1 MDLRRVAKKI
11 ATGFRQYL
19 GRLTVAD
26 RYLRGEGL
34 EIGALQDPLPLPR
47 GARARYVD
55 IATTEELRKLYPRKK
70 RRHLVEVD
78 IVDNGET
85 LSTVEDDSQDFI
97 IANHFFEHVED
108 PLLTLRNLLRVVRP
122 GGVVFLS
129 IPDKRFIFDK
139 DRAATTFEHL
149 VRDHEQGP
157 ETSRHAHYEDVVRNA
172 EKVLEEAAVEARVA
186 VLEWQEYRIHFHCWT
201 QTEFLD
207 LLVQLQRREG
217 FPAFDVEHFAKN
229 QEEMVV
235 VLRKAVQPLPSS
247 PDASQATGSS
257 QRCSPTPTA
266 V

>member
-11 ATGFRQYL
+11 AKGFRQYL

-55 IATTEELRKLYPRKK
+55 IAPTEELRKLYPRKK

-78 IVDNGET
+78 IVDDGET
-85 LSTVEDDSQDFI
+85 LRSVANDTQDFVV
-97 IANHFFEHVED
+97 ANHFFEHVED
-108 PLLTLRNLLRVVRP
+108 PIATLRNLLRVVRP
-122 GGVVFLS
+122 GGVVYLS

-139 DRAATTFEHL
+139 DRETTSFEHL

-157 ETSRHAHYEDVVRNA
+157 EVSRRAHYEDVVRNA
-172 EKVLEEAAVEARVA
+172 EKVAEEAAVEARVA

-201 QTEFLD
+201 QTEILE
-207 LLVQLQRREG
+207 LLVKLQRRPG
-217 FPAFDVEHFAKN
+217 FPGFDVEHFAKN
-229 QEEMVV
+229 EDEMVL
-235 VLRKAVQPLPSS
+235 VLRKLVA
-247 PDASQATGSS
+247 
-257 QRCSPTPTA
+257 QREEALSA
-266 V
+266 

>member
-11 ATGFRQYL
+11 AKGFRQYL

-55 IATTEELRKLYPRKK
+55 IAPTEELRKLYPRKK

-78 IVDNGET
+78 IVDDGET
-85 LSTVEDDSQDFI
+85 LRSVENDTQDFVV
-97 IANHFFEHVED
+97 ANHFFEHVED
-108 PLLTLRNLLRVVRP
+108 PIATLRNLLRVVRP
-122 GGVVFLS
+122 GGVVYLS

-139 DRAATTFEHL
+139 DRETTSYEHL

-157 ETSRHAHYEDVVRNA
+157 EVSRRAHYEDVVRNA
-172 EKVLEEAAVEARVA
+172 EKVAEEAAVEARVA

-201 QTEFLD
+201 QTEILE
-207 LLVQLQRREG
+207 LLVKLQRRPG
-217 FPAFDVEHFAKN
+217 FPGFDVEHFGKN
-229 QEEMVV
+229 EEEMVL
-235 VLRKAVQPLPSS
+235 VLRKLA
-247 PDASQATGSS
+247 A
-257 QRCSPTPTA
+257 QREEALST
-266 V
+266 